1 MDLNLVYWYEPGN
14 IVHSDFWLQI
24 KNILPTW
31 LVGENGLGQ
40 QTSCK

>member
-14 IVHSDFWLQI
+14 IAHTGFWLQI
-24 KNILPTW
+24 KSIFPTW